1 MRELLLAGGIGLVVS
16 GAMAFAWSVN
26 QISKSRGQRNK

>member
-1 MRELLLAGGIGLVVS
+1 MRELLLVAGIGLVVS

-26 QISKSRGQRNK
+26 QIAKSKELRK